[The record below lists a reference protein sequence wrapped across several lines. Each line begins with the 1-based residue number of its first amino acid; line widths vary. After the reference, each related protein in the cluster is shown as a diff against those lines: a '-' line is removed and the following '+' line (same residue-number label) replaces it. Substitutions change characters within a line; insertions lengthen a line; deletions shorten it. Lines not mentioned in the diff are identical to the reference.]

1 MKHFNIAIDGPAGA
15 GKSSVAR
22 KVAEILG
29 GNYLDTGAMY
39 RAMGLYMLRNGIDV
53 NDMDMVAAHC
63 HEPQVNVRY
72 ENGQQVTML
81 GDEDV
86 SGEIR
91 EEKCAM
97 ASSAVSR
104 VPQVRERL
112 VALQQ
117 QIARGTNLVMDGRD
131 IGTKVLPNADVKI
144 FLTASAEVRAQRRVG
159 ELREKGGD
167 PDYEKILADI
177 QQRDYQDTHR
187 AASPLMKADDAIEVD
202 TSDMGLEEVIAHICG
217 IARRAI

>member
-15 GKSSVAR
+15 GKSSVA
-22 KVAEILG
+22 KEVATALG

-86 SGEIR
+86 SLKIR

-131 IGTKVLPNADVKI
+131 IGTKVLPDADVKI

-159 ELREKGGD
+159 ELIKHGEQ

-177 QQRDYQDTHR
+177 KQRDYQDTHR

-202 TSDMGLEEVIAHICG
+202 TSDMGLEEVIAHICE
-217 IARRAI
+217 IARKAI